1 MKNNVFLHLLY
12 HYKINSKIMDK
23 TTSNYLFTQ
32 LEYIRKEKD
41 GVEFWSARD
50 LQTIFGYTSWQNFEK
65 VIRKAVVSCENA
77 SQSLEYHFIEVVKM
91 IELGKGGEREVRDY
105 ALTRYACYLIAQNGN
120 PTKDEIAFAQMYFAI
135 QTRKQELIEKRLEEA
150 ERLKERDKLTLAEK
164 LLSELAYERGADSR
178 GFAMI
183 RSQGDTAFFGG
194 NTTQQMKDKLG
205 VPKNRALADYLQT
218 PLISGKEL
226 ATTLTNGNIKNK
238 NLKNSEEIAREHI
251 INNDE
256 VRQLLIRR
264 GFTPEELPA
273 AEDAKKVKRRIDSD
287 GKKLLKGKK

>member
-1 MKNNVFLHLLY
+1 
-12 HYKINSKIMDK
+12 MDK

-41 GVEFWSARD
+41 GVEFWSARE
-50 LQTIFGYTSWQNFEK
+50 LQNIFGYTSWQNFEK

-135 QTRKQELIEKRLEEA
+135 QTRKQELIEKRLEENK
-150 ERLKERDKLTLAEK
+150 RLKERDKLTLAEK

-178 GFAMI
+178 DFAMI
-183 RSQGDTAFFGG
+183 RSQGDSAFFGG
-194 NTTQQMKDKLG
+194 NTTKQMKDKLG
-205 VPKNRALADYLQT
+205 IPQNRALSDYLQT

-238 NLKNSEEIAREHI
+238 NLQNSDEIAKEHI

-256 VRQLLIRR
+256 LRQLLIRR
-264 GFTPEELPA
+264 GFVPEELQP
-273 AEDAKKVKRRIDSD
+273 AEDAKKVKRRIDSE
-287 GKKLLKGKK
+287 GKKLITGKKKK

>member
-1 MKNNVFLHLLY
+1 MINLKN
-12 HYKINSKIMDK
+12 MDK

-41 GVEFWSARD
+41 NVEFWSARD
-50 LQTIFGYTSWQNFEK
+50 LQNVFGYSSWQNFEK
-65 VIRKAVVSCENA
+65 VIKKAVISCENA
-77 SQSLEYHFIEVVKM
+77 SQSVEYHFIEVVKM
-91 IELGKGGEREVRDY
+91 IELGKGGEREVKDY

-164 LLSELAYERGADSR
+164 LLSQLSYERGTDSR

-205 VPKNRALADYLQT
+205 VPKNRALADYL
-218 PLISGKEL
+218 
-226 ATTLTNGNIKNK
+226 
-238 NLKNSEEIAREHI
+238 
-251 INNDE
+251 
-256 VRQLLIRR
+256 
-264 GFTPEELPA
+264 
-273 AEDAKKVKRRIDSD
+273 
-287 GKKLLKGKK
+287 

>member
-1 MKNNVFLHLLY
+1 
-12 HYKINSKIMDK
+12 MDK

-41 GVEFWSARD
+41 GIEFWSARD
-50 LQTIFGYTSWQNFEK
+50 LQNVFGYSSWQNFEK
-65 VIRKAVVSCENA
+65 VIKKAVVSCENA

-91 IELGKGGEREVRDY
+91 IELGKGGEREVKDY

-150 ERLKERDKLTLAEK
+150 DRLRERNKLTLAEK
-164 LLSELAYERGADSR
+164 LLSQLAYERGTDSR
-178 GFAMI
+178 GFAII

-194 NTTQQMKDKLG
+194 NTTQEMKDKLG

-218 PLISGKEL
+218 ALISGKEL
-226 ATTLTNGNIKNK
+226 ATILTNGNIKNK
-238 NLKNSEEIAREHI
+238 NLQNADQIAKEHI

-264 GFTPEELPA
+264 GFVPEELPA
-273 AEDAKKVKRRIDSD
+273 AEDAKKVKRRIDSE
-287 GKKLLKGKK
+287 GKKLIKKKREK